1 MEITKEAAL
10 RTAGTPNPEQLEAIN
25 RMTKSPLAAEQ
36 VYVFSL
42 RLCDDQPDRDYEQF
56 DTGALAPLAEMFIG
70 KTGIMDHKWAS
81 GGQVARI
88 FAAETVME
96 EDISY
101 IKAWAYIRRSQETNA
116 LIADIEAG
124 IKKEVS
130 VGCAMGGAVCSI
142 CGEEY
147 GTCGHVK
154 GQVYDGKTCCGVLV
168 DPKDAY
174 EFSFVAVPAQRQ
186 AGVLK
191 GKDGGDGGLNLKA
204 LVEKRAGAGAAAEYY
219 TLTKQAALGKRF
231 EAELRGEVVRLCLVL
246 DLGIQEAVLR
256 SVADKASVEELEEM
270 KQALKEKAGQLFPAV
285 TQLPGSGD
293 AGLPFDSEFII

>member
-1 MEITKEAAL
+1 MEITKEAVL

-25 RMTKSPLAAEQ
+25 RLTKSPLAAEQ

-42 RLCDDQPDRDYEQF
+42 RLCDDQPDRDYERF
-56 DTGALAPLAEMFIG
+56 DREALAPLADLFIG
-70 KTGIMDHKWAS
+70 KTGIMDHKWAC

-88 FAAETVME
+88 FAAEAVTEGDVR
-96 EDISY
+96 Y
-101 IKAWAYIRRSQETNA
+101 IKAWAYIRRSEETAA
-116 LIADIEAG
+116 LIGDIEAG

-142 CGEEY
+142 CGEDY

-154 GQVYDGKTCCGVLV
+154 GQEYEGKTCYSVLV

-191 GKDGGDGGLNLKA
+191 AKDGGDGGLSLKK

-219 TLTKQAALGKRF
+219 KLTKQAELGQRF
-231 EAELRGEVVRLCLVL
+231 EAELRGEVVRLCLAL
-246 DLGIQEAVLR
+246 DLGIQETVLR
-256 SVADKASVEELEEM
+256 SMTEKLTVEELEGM
-270 KQALKEKAGQLFPAV
+270 KKALSEKEAQMYPV
-285 TQLPGSGD
+285 MTQLPGGD
-293 AGLPFDSEFII
+293 GTKDGFESEFII